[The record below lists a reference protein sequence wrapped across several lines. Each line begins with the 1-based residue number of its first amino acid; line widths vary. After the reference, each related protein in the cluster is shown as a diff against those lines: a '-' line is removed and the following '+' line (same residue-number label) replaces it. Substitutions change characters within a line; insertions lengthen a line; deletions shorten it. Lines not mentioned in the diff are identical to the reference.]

1 MAVGRKR
8 GITMSAGPPA
18 DAGQQ
23 QQDEVPRVALPVIA
37 VFGGAKDDPTLDT
50 AEQIGYE
57 IGLSH
62 AILLT
67 GGDDPRAR
75 DLKGRV
81 LAGACRA
88 RKGGAMAPWIGVVRE
103 KPIPDPETGV
113 DREQPRRDPRFVD
126 DGLGLV
132 LKPGGNHRRNY
143 AEAEFCDAAI
153 AFKGED
159 GTSSEVLF
167 CLALG
172 KPLVLVGDSWASQ
185 YPMVSGANDREALK
199 AKSLHRVPLRPEHP
213 CLTPP
218 ITKAY
223 ERFDQVVEPSFKHFA
238 LLLGMPPRALVEEAI
253 RAGKTSVDPVET
265 PCLNPEHEAIRQ
277 FRASLR
283 NRGFQEGA

>member
-1 MAVGRKR
+1 
-8 GITMSAGPPA
+8 MSAGSPVGT
-18 DAGQQ
+18 GQQ
-23 QQDEVPRVALPVIA
+23 QQDEVPRVVLPAIA
-37 VFGGAKDDPTLDT
+37 VFGGADDDLTCDA

-57 IGLSH
+57 IGRSH

-67 GGDDPRAR
+67 GGDDPRAQ

-88 RKGGAMAPWIGVVRE
+88 RKRGAMAPWIGVVRE
-103 KPIPDPETGV
+103 APIRDPKTGV
-113 DREQPRRDPRFVD
+113 FREQPRRDPRFVD

-153 AFKGED
+153 AFAGGV

-172 KPLVLVGDSWASQ
+172 KPLVLIGDSWPSQ

-199 AKSLHRVPLRPEHP
+199 AKALQRVRLRPEHP

-238 LLLGMPPRALVEEAI
+238 LPPGTPPRAVVEEAI
-253 RAGKTSVDPVET
+253 RADKTSVDPVET
-265 PCLNPEHEAIRQ
+265 ACLNPEHKAIGQ

-283 NRGFQEGA
+283 NRGF